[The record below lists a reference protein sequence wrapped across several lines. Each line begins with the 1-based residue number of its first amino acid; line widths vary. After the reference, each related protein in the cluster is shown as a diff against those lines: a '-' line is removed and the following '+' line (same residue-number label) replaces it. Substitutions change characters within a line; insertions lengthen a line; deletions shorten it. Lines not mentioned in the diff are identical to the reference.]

1 MPICWSLLNIETCS
15 SCSQVL
21 HSVCSITAEPT
32 YQILLI
38 IYIPSQLEVKFKSC
52 EHGSWRLNHDI
63 TSFESELKW
72 ERWVNFDDN
81 GDDDNDDDDNDD
93 NDDEDLENEK
103 SLWCY

>member
-1 MPICWSLLNIETCS
+1 MPIFLSLLNIETCS
-15 SCSQVL
+15 NCSQVL

-38 IYIPSQLEVKFKSC
+38 ICIPSKLQVKFKSC

-72 ERWVNFDDN
+72 ERWVNFVDN
-81 GDDDNDDDDNDD
+81 GDDDNDD

-103 SLWCY
+103 NLWCY